1 MVKAQEEMKRQ
12 ANRGRKEVEV
22 WKVRDKIILSTK
34 NLVFKEQPARKL
46 VDQYVGLYIIDK
58 VVSTNVV
65 KL

>member
-46 VDQYVGLYIIDK
+46 VDQFVGLYIIDK